1 VSNQLVKI
9 KLKAFRRQVK
19 IAQRLL
25 LETHVKG
32 RTPVIVYQPGKVGST
47 SVTKSLKNY
56 GVSPTY
62 HVHWLNLKARLIDQ
76 FFLAQHVLEGQVLYH
91 LVIKRQRPVK
101 IITMVREPINRHI
114 ASYFQSIQRHLGLED
129 EKQLEQLSLEEAMAG
144 FLKRQALA
152 MKSPEENWF
161 EKQFNP
167 IVGIDIYQHVFPKE
181 EGALTLRRG
190 NVDVLVFKSELG
202 DSQKERLIADFLHLS
217 QFRIQRANVGESKW
231 YAQLYNEFKEQ
242 ICLPEAYVDMMLNS
256 RHVRHF
262 YTDTE
267 IAQARAKWL
276 RPVQP
281 TALR

>member
-1 VSNQLVKI
+1 MSNQLVKI

-19 IAQRLL
+19 IALRLL

-47 SVTKSLKNY
+47 SILNSLQDC

-62 HVHWLNLKARLIDQ
+62 HIHVFDLKEKVLDQ
-76 FFLAQHVLEGQVLYH
+76 VFLAQHILASPVLYH

-101 IITMVREPINRHI
+101 IITMVREPISRHI
-114 ASYFQSIQRHLGLED
+114 AGYFQIGLRD
-129 EKQLEQLSLEEAMAG
+129 EKQLEQLSPEEVIAD
-144 FLKRQALA
+144 FLKRQARI
-152 MKSPEENWF
+152 KRPPEESWF
-161 EKQFNP
+161 EKQFKP
-167 IVGIDIYQHVFPKE
+167 IFGIDIYQHVFPKE
-181 EGALTLRRG
+181 EGALTLRQG

-202 DSQKERLIADFLHLS
+202 DSQKERLIADFLHLPH
-217 QFRIQRANVGESKW
+217 FRIQRANVGESKW

-276 RPVQP
+276 RPVRS